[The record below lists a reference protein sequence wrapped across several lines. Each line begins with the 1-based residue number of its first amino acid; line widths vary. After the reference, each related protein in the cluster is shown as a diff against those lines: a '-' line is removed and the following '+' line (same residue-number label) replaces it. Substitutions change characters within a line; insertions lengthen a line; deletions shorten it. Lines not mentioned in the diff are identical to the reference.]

1 MSTVAP
7 APTVAPQT
15 ESDPYRPALE
25 LVAARHGMTVEQ
37 WEARAAALDAEEARH
52 RATVSFM
59 RQTPRYREGFAA

>member
-15 ESDPYRPALE
+15 EPDPYRPALE

-37 WEARAAALDAEEARH
+37 WEERAAFLDRQEARH
-52 RATVSFM
+52 RATVNIM